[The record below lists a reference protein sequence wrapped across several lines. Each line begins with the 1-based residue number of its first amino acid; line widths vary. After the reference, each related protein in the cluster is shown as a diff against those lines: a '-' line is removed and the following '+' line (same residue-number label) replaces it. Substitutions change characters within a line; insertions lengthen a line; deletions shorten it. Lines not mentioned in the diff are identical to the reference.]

1 MVLSLQF
8 GRRKLLAANCSPNSF
23 SAGNDEWQTLQVR
36 PYWRANIGAAPAGG
50 ATLAAA
56 MASTTDGKRSRFIGA
71 SLLEGPL
78 RRVPRCGD
86 VIVSALPARPS
97 TALRPVV

>member
-1 MVLSLQF
+1 
-8 GRRKLLAANCSPNSF
+8 
-23 SAGNDEWQTLQVR
+23 
-36 PYWRANIGAAPAGG
+36 APAGG

-97 TALRPVV
+97 TALRPVVIGSPAHPLLGSRPRVRLHGVAACTRTLRPSRRRIGQLQSPLP